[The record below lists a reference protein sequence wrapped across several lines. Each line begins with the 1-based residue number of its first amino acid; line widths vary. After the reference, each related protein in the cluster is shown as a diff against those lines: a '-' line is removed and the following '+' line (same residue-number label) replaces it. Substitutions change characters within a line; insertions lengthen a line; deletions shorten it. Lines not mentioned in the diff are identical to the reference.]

1 MSNKEKKQQ
10 YANNTARNIKVAIF
24 AIIALA
30 ILYVGIKFLKGIK
43 IFGHKQYYYGVF
55 EDVGGL
61 HESTNLLLNGYP
73 IGKVTNISLLSSNP
87 IRICAEFLVTEKI
100 DIPSDSKFL
109 VAQTDVLGGVA
120 VNVVMGTSTKMA
132 RSGDTLTCGLQGG
145 GLTDGLDDL
154 KAQLQSVL
162 ASVDTIGLSLKETFR
177 PEDDQNG
184 ALMLKS
190 TLVNLEASTQHLNRL
205 LANNEAKV
213 SSAVGKLNEL
223 ATTLNDA
230 TPKINTI
237 IQNFDN
243 ISDSIAKSNV
253 NTLINDAQRTITNL
267 NEITQKIEQGDGSV
281 GQLMNND
288 SLYRNINS
296 TVEQLNA
303 LLKDFQAHPGRYINI
318 FGRKKDK

>member
-1 MSNKEKKQQ
+1 MSNKDKKQQ

-30 ILYVGIKFLKGIK
+30 ILYLGIKFLKGIK

-55 EDVGGL
+55 EDIGSL
-61 HESTNLLLNGYP
+61 HESTNILLNGYP
-73 IGKVTNISLLSSNP
+73 VGKVTGISLISSNP
-87 IRICAEFLVTEKI
+87 VRICAEFLVTEKF
-100 DIPSDSKFL
+100 DLPSDSKFL

-120 VNVVMGTSTKMA
+120 VNIHLGTSSKMA
-132 RSGDTLTCGLQGG
+132 HNGDTLACGLQGG

-154 KAQLQSVL
+154 KGQLQSVL
-162 ASVDTIGLSLKETFR
+162 ASVDTIGISLRETFR
-177 PEDDQNG
+177 PSDDQNG

-213 SSAVGKLNEL
+213 SNAVAKLNEL
-223 ATTLNDA
+223 ATTLSDA
-230 TPKINTI
+230 SPKINTI
-237 IQNFDN
+237 INNLDN
-243 ISDSIAKSNV
+243 ISDSVAKSHV
-253 NTLINDAQRTITNL
+253 NTLINDAQQTITHL
-267 NEITQKIEQGDGSV
+267 NDITDKIEKGDGTV

-288 SLYRNINS
+288 SLYHNINN
-296 TVEQLNA
+296 TVEQLNT
-303 LLKDFQAHPGRYINI
+303 LLKDFQAHPSRYISI

>member
-55 EDVGGL
+55 EDIGGL

-87 IRICAEFLVTEKI
+87 IRICAEFLVTEKL

-120 VNVVMGTSTKMA
+120 VNVVLGSSPQMA
-132 RSGDTLTCGLQGG
+132 KHGDTLACGLQGG

-154 KAQLQSVL
+154 KGQLQSVL
-162 ASVDTIGLSLKETFR
+162 ASVDTIGLSLRETFR
-177 PEDDQNG
+177 PSDDQNG

-190 TLVNLEASTQHLNRL
+190 TLVNLEASTQHLNSL

-213 SSAVGKLNEL
+213 SNAVGKLNEL
-223 ATTLNDA
+223 VTTLNDA
-230 TPKINTI
+230 GPKINTI

-253 NTLINDAQRTITNL
+253 NTLINDAQQTITHL
-267 NEITQKIEQGDGSV
+267 NDITDKIEKGNGTV

-296 TVEQLNA
+296 TVEQLNT
-303 LLKDFQAHPGRYINI
+303 LLKDFQAHPSRYISL

>member
-24 AIIALA
+24 AIIALS

-55 EDVGGL
+55 EDIGGL

-87 IRICAEFLVTEKI
+87 IRICAEFLVTEKL
-100 DIPSDSKFL
+100 DIPADSKFL

-120 VNVVMGTSTKMA
+120 VNVVMGTSSTMA
-132 RSGDTLTCGLQGG
+132 KNGDTLACGLQGG

-154 KAQLQSVL
+154 KGQLQSVL
-162 ASVDTIGLSLKETFR
+162 ASVDTIGLSLRETFR
-177 PEDDQNG
+177 PSDSQNG

-190 TLVNLEASTQHLNRL
+190 TLVNLEASTQHLNNL

-213 SSAVGKLNEL
+213 SNAVGKLNEL
-223 ATTLNDA
+223 ATTLNAA

-253 NTLINDAQRTITNL
+253 STLINDAQQTITHL
-267 NEITQKIEQGDGSV
+267 NAITTSIEKGDGTV

-296 TVEQLNA
+296 TVEQLNT
-303 LLKDFQAHPGRYINI
+303 LLKDFQAHPSRYINL
-318 FGRKKDK
+318 FGKKKDK

>member
-55 EDVGGL
+55 EDIGGL

-87 IRICAEFLVTEKI
+87 IRICAEFLVTEKL
-100 DIPSDSKFL
+100 DIPADSKFL

-120 VNVVMGTSTKMA
+120 VNVVMGTSSTMA
-132 RSGDTLTCGLQGG
+132 KHGDTLACGLQGG

-154 KAQLQSVL
+154 KGQLQSVL
-162 ASVDTIGLSLKETFR
+162 ASVDTIGLSLRETFR
-177 PEDDQNG
+177 PSDSQNG

-190 TLVNLEASTQHLNRL
+190 TLVNLEASTQHLNNL

-213 SSAVGKLNEL
+213 SNAVGKLNEL
-223 ATTLNDA
+223 ATALNAA

-253 NTLINDAQRTITNL
+253 STLINDAQQTITHL
-267 NEITQKIEQGDGSV
+267 NAITTSIEKGDGTV

-288 SLYRNINS
+288 SLYNNINS
-296 TVEQLNA
+296 TVEQLNT
-303 LLKDFQAHPGRYINI
+303 LLKDFQAHPSRYINL
-318 FGRKKDK
+318 FGKKKDK

>member
-10 YANNTARNIKVAIF
+10 YADNTARNIKVAIF

-55 EDVGGL
+55 EDIGGL
-61 HESTNLLLNGYP
+61 HESTNLLLNGFP
-73 IGKVTNISLLSSNP
+73 IGKVTGITLLSSNP
-87 IRICAEFLVTEKI
+87 TRICAEFLVTEKL

-120 VNVVMGTSTKMA
+120 VNVVLGSSPQMA
-132 RSGDTLTCGLQGG
+132 KRGDTLACGLQGG

-154 KAQLQSVL
+154 KGQLKSVL
-162 ASVDTIGLSLKETFR
+162 ASVDTIGLSLKASFHPNDE
-177 PEDDQNG
+177 QNS

-213 SSAVGKLNEL
+213 SNAVGKLNEL
-223 ATTLNDA
+223 ATTLNEA

-237 IQNFDN
+237 IQNIDN

-253 NTLINDAQRTITNL
+253 NTLINDAQQTITHL
-267 NEITQKIEQGDGSV
+267 NAITTSIEKGDGTV

-296 TVEQLNA
+296 TVEQLNT
-303 LLKDFQAHPGRYINI
+303 LLKDFQAHPSRYISI